1 MIYAVSWCGFEEHR
15 LRLGWRLSIGFLEF
29 QDGDLLGG
37 EGCVPLVCR
46 SGELSQNVGIAP
58 IKFDGL
64 RRTRFFQPC
73 QAGSWNVT
81 MFMSHMSGYCLPF
94 APLPESDRVMAYG
107 GTLKTN
113 SAWFTPKPRRN
124 QRGAAWSGQV
134 TGSSVSQIS
143 PDSTG
148 YICCCASPLTWEAL
162 QSKLE
167 SSSQRDRWGIAWG
180 KIWKE
185 SPRMVSHA
193 LRFQECSR
201 ASKLSLQQVSHSNSN
216 LPRHVA

>member
-1 MIYAVSWCGFEEHR
+1 M
-15 LRLGWRLSIGFLEF
+15 
-29 QDGDLLGG
+29 
-37 EGCVPLVCR
+37 PLVCR

-94 APLPESDRVMAYG
+94 APLPESDRVWLMEAHSRPIQHDS
-107 GTLKTN
+107 LQSHVATN
-113 SAWFTPKPRRN
+113 VALPEVVKSRDR
-124 QRGAAWSGQV
+124 QCL
-134 TGSSVSQIS
+134 IS

-167 SSSQRDRWGIAWG
+167 SSSQRDRWGSLEG
-180 KIWKE
+180 KSEKNHHEWF
-185 SPRMVSHA
+185 HT
-193 LRFQECSR
+193 
-201 ASKLSLQQVSHSNSN
+201 H
-216 LPRHVA
+216 

>member
-37 EGCVPLVCR
+37 EECVPLVCR

-94 APLPESDRVMAYG
+94 APLPESDRVWLMEAH
-107 GTLKTN
+107 
-113 SAWFTPKPRRN
+113 SRPI
-124 QRGAAWSGQV
+124 QH
-134 TGSSVSQIS
+134 
-143 PDSTG
+143 DS
-148 YICCCASPLTWEAL
+148 L
-162 QSKLE
+162 QSHVATNVALPEVVK
-167 SSSQRDRWGIAWG
+167 SRDRQCLRYPPIPLGTF
-180 KIWKE
+180 
-185 SPRMVSHA
+185 VVA
-193 LRFQECSR
+193 LLLWLGRHSR
-201 ASKLSLQQVSHSNSN
+201 ASWNLRASATGGDRLRENLKRITTNGFTRIKIPRVFSSLQT
-216 LPRHVA
+216 LIATGFTF